1 MALNPLNSGNLE
13 QLALKRLT
21 ASLNYLMKL
30 KIEPFSA
37 TAIYNQPLRTRG
49 TCARFTRHLF
59 LRSPDVNLAEYII

>member
-37 TAIYNQPLRTRG
+37 TAIQSTFENE
-49 TCARFTRHLF
+49 RHLCPF
-59 LRSPDVNLAEYII
+59 HQTFVSQKPRCEPS